1 MSDFLVKEDE
11 LHEILYR
18 SLFYSPI
25 INKYWITHQLLEVSC
40 SLRVTKKDK
49 RFPEVIGYL
58 R

>member
-1 MSDFLVKEDE
+1 MVKEDE